1 MYGTPAEA
9 PRNKRMQN
17 PLDINLSYSTACK
30 DEASNDGDEQENQN
44 LGCQPLSI
52 PLSIS
57 LFTTCSPL

>member
-1 MYGTPAEA
+1 MCGTPAEV

-17 PLDINLSYSTACK
+17 PLDINLSYSTASR
-30 DEASNDGDEQENQN
+30 DEASNDGDGRENQN

-57 LFTTCSPL
+57 LFTTCSPF

>member
-30 DEASNDGDEQENQN
+30 DEASNDGDEQEN
-44 LGCQPLSI
+44 
-52 PLSIS
+52 
-57 LFTTCSPL
+57 